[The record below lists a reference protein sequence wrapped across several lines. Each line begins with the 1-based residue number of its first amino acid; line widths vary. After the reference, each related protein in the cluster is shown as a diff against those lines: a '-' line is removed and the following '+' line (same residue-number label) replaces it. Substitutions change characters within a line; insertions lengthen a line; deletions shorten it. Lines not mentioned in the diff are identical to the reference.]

1 MPFRRK
7 VCYSLGGDIGR
18 RDVRE
23 NSDKWWQEDEGSVN
37 AIFEAISLLNDSL
50 SIQSLLFEKKL
61 QESQIQ
67 SSKTDAE
74 GKKNH

>member
-1 MPFRRK
+1 M
-7 VCYSLGGDIGR
+7 GGDIGR

-50 SIQSLLFEKKL
+50 SIQSLLFAKNL

-74 GKKNH
+74 GKKITKKLD

>member
-1 MPFRRK
+1 M
-7 VCYSLGGDIGR
+7 GR

-37 AIFEAISLLNDSL
+37 AIFEVMSLLNDSL
-50 SIQSLLFEKKL
+50 RIQSLLFAKNL
-61 QESQIQ
+61 QENQIQ

>member
-1 MPFRRK
+1 M
-7 VCYSLGGDIGR
+7 GGDIGR
-18 RDVRE
+18 REVRE

-37 AIFEAISLLNDSL
+37 AIFEVMSLLNDSL
-50 SIQSLLFEKKL
+50 SIQSLLFAKNL

-74 GKKNH
+74 EKKSLRN

>member
-1 MPFRRK
+1 M
-7 VCYSLGGDIGR
+7 GGDIGR
-18 RDVRE
+18 REVRE

-50 SIQSLLFEKKL
+50 SIQSLLFAKNL

-74 GKKNH
+74 EKKSLRN

>member
-1 MPFRRK
+1 M
-7 VCYSLGGDIGR
+7 GGDIGR

-50 SIQSLLFEKKL
+50 SIQSLLFAKNL

-74 GKKNH
+74 EKKSLRN

>member
-1 MPFRRK
+1 MPLRRK

-18 RDVRE
+18 REVRE

-37 AIFEAISLLNDSL
+37 AIFEVMSLLNDSL
-50 SIQSLLFEKKL
+50 SIQSLLFAKNL

-74 GKKNH
+74 GKKNR

>member
-1 MPFRRK
+1 MPF
-7 VCYSLGGDIGR
+7 
-18 RDVRE
+18 
-23 NSDKWWQEDEGSVN
+23 
-37 AIFEAISLLNDSL
+37 FEVMSLLNDSL
-50 SIQSLLFEKKL
+50 SIQSLLFAKNL

>member
-1 MPFRRK
+1 M
-7 VCYSLGGDIGR
+7 GGDIGR

-37 AIFEAISLLNDSL
+37 AIFEVMSLLNDSL
-50 SIQSLLFEKKL
+50 SIQSLLFAKNL

-74 GKKNH
+74 EKKSLRN